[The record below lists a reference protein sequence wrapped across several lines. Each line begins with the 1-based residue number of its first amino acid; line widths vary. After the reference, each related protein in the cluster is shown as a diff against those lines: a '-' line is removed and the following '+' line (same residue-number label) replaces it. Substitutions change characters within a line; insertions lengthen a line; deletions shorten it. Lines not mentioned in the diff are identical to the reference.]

1 MVAKNWLKVFYP
13 LFFLFGIILILI
25 IIFLAYFFQL
35 DKSFQNK
42 IYPNVYIDNI
52 DFSGKTKDEVLDYFN
67 KKNQDL
73 QNITITFYLDNQP
86 KASFSATQ
94 LDLKYDGETAFRQ
107 AFFIGRSSSYLSR
120 FYQKI
125 NSLFGFK
132 KFHFSSYLN
141 FSKDLI
147 NQYLQKLKDEN
158 DYPAKNA
165 LFKFENG
172 KVVSFRKEEEG
183 REIVKDEIIADLEK
197 KINTL
202 KIEAKNIKITIKPKI
217 LKPEITLSSI
227 NKFGIEELL
236 AEGKSDYTHSI
247 TSRIHNLKLAAT
259 KFHGVLIPPY
269 KILSFNEILGEVSS
283 STGYQPAY
291 IIKDGKTVLGDGG
304 GICQVSTTLFRA
316 ALNAGLDI
324 VERTAHAYRV
334 SYYENDMPPGFDAT
348 IFSLYVDLK
357 IKNNTPAY
365 ILIQTEIIENNNW
378 LIFKLYG
385 KKDNRRVEI
394 SKPNIW
400 DIIPPPQPKYI
411 EDPILKKGVIK
422 QVDFPAWGSKVN
434 FNYKVYKDEKLII
447 DQQFYSNYRPWQAV
461 YLVGT
466 SEY

>member
-1 MVAKNWLKVFYP
+1 MVAKNLLKIFSP
-13 LFFLFGIILILI
+13 LFFLFGIIFALI
-25 IIFLAYFFQL
+25 ILFLTYFFQL

-52 DFSGKTKDEVLDYFN
+52 DFSGKTKEEVLDYFN

-94 LDLKYDGETAFRQ
+94 LNLHYDGETAFYQ
-107 AFFIGRSSSYLSR
+107 AFFIGRSNLIFSR
-120 FYQKI
+120 LYQKFA
-125 NSLFGFK
+125 SLYHFK
-132 KFHFSSYLN
+132 KFKFSSYLN
-141 FSKDLI
+141 FDRDLI
-147 NQYLQKLKDEN
+147 NQYLQKLKDEY

-172 KVVSFRKEEEG
+172 KVVSFRKEEQG
-183 REIVKDEIIADLEK
+183 REIVKEEVIADFEK
-197 KINTL
+197 KIRFL
-202 KIEAKNIKITIKPKI
+202 KTKKENVAIIIAPKI
-217 LKPEITLSSI
+217 LKPEITLSST
-227 NKFGIEELL
+227 NNFGIEELI

-259 KFHGVLIPPY
+259 KFNGVLIAPN
-269 KILSFNEILGEVSS
+269 KTLSFNEILGEVSS

-316 ALNAGLDI
+316 ALNAGLEI

-334 SYYENDMPPGFDAT
+334 VYYENDMEPGFDAT
-348 IFSLYVDLK
+348 VFAPLVDLK

-365 ILIQTEIIENNNW
+365 ILIQTEINENNNW

-394 SKPNIW
+394 SKPIIW
-400 DIIPPPQPKYI
+400 DVIPPPQPKYQ
-411 EDPILKKGVIK
+411 EDPILKKGVVK
-422 QVDFPAWGSKVN
+422 QVDFPAWGAKVS
-434 FNYKVYKDEKLII
+434 FNYKVYKDNKLII
-447 DQQFYSNYRPWQAV
+447 DQQFYSNYRPWQAI

-466 SEY
+466 AD